1 MSFRGWFMTR
11 SFRERVDEGR
21 AVLTLLEALSSS
33 ALQRTVGRAT
43 RFDKWSNAQ
52 CLVAFNL
59 TIETMMKLSRLDAGA
74 VFVQVAGH
82 RNFTAAAAQL
92 NITRSAASQAVKS
105 LEARLGVVLLVRT
118 TRDVAPTQEGERL
131 YAELAP
137 ALAAMQRAFEQAR
150 ADAGR
155 PSGLLR
161 LNVPRIAVATVI
173 APLLPGFA
181 QRYPE
186 VTLEV
191 FVDDRLANIV
201 EGGFDAGVRF
211 GEMVAQDMVSVQLA
225 AAGRLLVVGS
235 PGYFAAHGAPRS
247 PADLTRHRCINYRQI
262 SKGGL
267 YRWEFQR
274 QGEVFEIAV
283 DGPLVV
289 NDSDLKLRAAIDG
302 IGLAYELESVVE
314 PFVQAGVLQP
324 VLQRYAIRTPGLHIY
339 FPSRAQV
346 SPKLR
351 AFLDFAK
358 AALAPTPG

>member
-1 MSFRGWFMTR
+1 MS
-11 SFRERVDEGR
+11 
-21 AVLTLLEALSSS
+21 
-33 ALQRTVGRAT
+33 
-43 RFDKWSNAQ
+43 
-52 CLVAFNL
+52 
-59 TIETMMKLSRLDAGA
+59 LSRLDAA
-74 VFVQVAGH
+74 SVFVQVA
-82 RNFTAAAAQL
+82 RLRSFTAAAAQL

-105 LEARLGVVLLVRT
+105 LEARLGVPLLVRT
-118 TRDVAPTQEGERL
+118 TRDVAPTQAGERL
-131 YAELAP
+131 FAELAP
-137 ALAAMQRAFEQAR
+137 ALAAVQRAFEQAR

-181 QRYPE
+181 ERCPD
-186 VTLEV
+186 VTVEV

-201 EGGFDAGVRF
+201 EDGFDAGVRF
-211 GEMVAQDMVSVQLA
+211 GEMVAQDMVSVRLSEG
-225 AAGRLLVVGS
+225 GRLLVVGA
-235 PGYFAAHGAPRS
+235 PGYFAEHGVPRT

-262 SKGGL
+262 SKGAL

-274 QGEVFEIAV
+274 RGEAVEIAV

-314 PFVQAGVLQP
+314 PFVQAGVLQ
-324 VLQRYAIRTPGLHIY
+324 VALERFAIRTPGFHIY
-339 FPSRAQV
+339 FPARSQV

-358 AALAPTPG
+358 EVLDARSA